1 MRRGREARYRAT
13 GSDWAEHEATGLGD
27 ASDGFVGSARVS
39 SDMGVL
45 GAMGRLEYEERASLE
60 LDKEFFLSD
69 WQQRTE
75 DGSNLSRSG
84 KGPPSSTPPSN
95 VDWWCGENPTER
107 PRETLTG
114 PGPTT
119 RVMRLK
125 WEPSCPSSQCHTG
138 YVLHQRGVQGPN
150 VQLKLT

>member
-75 DGSNLSRSG
+75 EPKS
-84 KGPPSSTPPSN
+84 
-95 VDWWCGENPTER
+95 
-107 PRETLTG
+107 
-114 PGPTT
+114 
-119 RVMRLK
+119 K
-125 WEPSCPSSQCHTG
+125 W
-138 YVLHQRGVQGPN
+138 
-150 VQLKLT
+150 